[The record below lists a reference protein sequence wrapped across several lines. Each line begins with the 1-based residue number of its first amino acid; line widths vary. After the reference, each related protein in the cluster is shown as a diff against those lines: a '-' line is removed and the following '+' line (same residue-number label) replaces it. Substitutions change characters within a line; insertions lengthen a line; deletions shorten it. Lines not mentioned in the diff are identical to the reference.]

1 MTDDLWG
8 CFLINLN
15 SLRFSI
21 RFKDNWSPAL
31 TVSKLLLSICSL
43 LTDCN
48 PADPLVGSIAS
59 QYVNNRSEHD
69 RTAKLWT
76 KKYASAVSSSHSGSS
91 RSATRDAS
99 DTQEV
104 EGTQSSPEV
113 DDENTSSSS
122 SPSVEYLNG
131 NQ

>member
-1 MTDDLWG
+1 MSTYQGAIFAIGLQ
-8 CFLINLN
+8 
-15 SLRFSI
+15 
-21 RFKDNWSPAL
+21 DNWSPAL
-31 TVSKLLLSICSL
+31 TISKLLLSICSL

-76 KKYASAVSSSHSGSS
+76 KKYASAIAYNYSGSS
-91 RSATRDAS
+91 RPVNRDVS
-99 DTQEV
+99 DTLQDTEAA
-104 EGTQSSPEV
+104 QSSPEV
-113 DDENTSSSS
+113 DDENTSSST
-122 SPSVEYLNG
+122 SPSVESSNG